1 MTVSGRFIDL
11 ARQMSA
17 GLKAPR
23 VREFILPPKR
33 PPGAKQCEFCALEL
47 DDGSVGLTYV
57 SLGDTL
63 PAMQDA
69 VRPAD
74 LAGVSAI
81 ALAEGYAKDDPVSR
95 ALGFAAINALSQA
108 VFAKA
113 GWLPDEAADSLGALK
128 PQAGERIGM
137 VGLFPPL
144 VPAVTRAKASLTVL
158 EMRADLA
165 GEHDG
170 FRVTLDPEDM
180 VACQKVVS
188 TCTIMLNHTV
198 DAVLAACRG
207 ASYLAIVGPTAGCIP
222 DPLFEGGVKALGGR
236 RITDLAGFRE
246 ALRAGDKWGDFACKY
261 SIFAWDYPG
270 LEALLARIP

>member
-1 MTVSGRFIDL
+1 MTISSRFIDL
-11 ARQMSA
+11 ARQMSDR
-17 GLKAPR
+17 LNAPR

-63 PAMQDA
+63 PVMQDA

-74 LAGVSAI
+74 LTGLSALS
-81 ALAEGYAKDDPVSR
+81 LAEGYAKDDPASR
-95 ALGFAAINALSQA
+95 AVGFAAINALSQA

-113 GWLPDEAADSLGALK
+113 GWLPDEAADSLGAVK

-144 VPAVTRAKASLTVL
+144 VPSIIQAKASLTVL

-165 GEHDG
+165 GDHDG
-170 FRVTLDPEDM
+170 FRVTLNPRDLAD
-180 VACQKVVS
+180 CRKVVS

-207 ASYLAIVGPTAGCIP
+207 AGYLAIVGPTAGCIP
-222 DPLFEGGVKALGGR
+222 DPLFDNGVKALGGR
-236 RITDLAGFRE
+236 RVTDLGGFRE
-246 ALRAGDKWGDFACKY
+246 TLRAGGKWGDFACKY
-261 SIFAWDYPG
+261 SIFADDYPG
-270 LEALLARIP
+270 LAALLERI